1 MHVALVYVCWLNIVI
16 LLAVDFSNGQG
27 IKHRYTYYCVYMQVT
42 AFIVII
48 MHVPL
53 APPPQPPPEMVSN
66 LTLGGEVPLEYYYVD
81 DSNKGQGQWSTL
93 QLLH

>member
-1 MHVALVYVCWLNIVI
+1 MSL
-16 LLAVDFSNGQG
+16 
-27 IKHRYTYYCVYMQVT
+27 
-42 AFIVII
+42 
-48 MHVPL
+48 L

-93 QLLH
+93 CIAALSCCREQD